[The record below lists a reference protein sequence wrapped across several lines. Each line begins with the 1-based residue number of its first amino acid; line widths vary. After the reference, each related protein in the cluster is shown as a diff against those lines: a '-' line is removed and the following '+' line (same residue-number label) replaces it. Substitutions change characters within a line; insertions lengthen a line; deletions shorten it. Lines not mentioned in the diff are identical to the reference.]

1 MKLNE
6 IRELRRAR
14 PKAGFLPYFKNDEG
28 QIEFLF
34 MVSSDPMYGGGDPAV
49 AKGKIDTGENVKTA
63 SLREG
68 EEELGLRQS
77 NLIGDTVQIGWSGE
91 ISGLDA
97 TYEMTIYIGE
107 VKNKS
112 SFDEP
117 DHEVAETKW
126 LTLDQFN
133 KEGRKSHRRI
143 VQACYSKI
151 NS

>member
-1 MKLNE
+1 
-6 IRELRRAR
+6 
-14 PKAGFLPYFKNDEG
+14 
-28 QIEFLF
+28 

-49 AKGKIDTGENVKTA
+49 AKGKIDTGENVKSA
-63 SLREG
+63 SLREA

-77 NLIGDTVQIGWSGE
+77 NLKQETIQIGWSGE

-97 TYEMTIYIGE
+97 TYEMTIYTGE

-112 SFDEP
+112 AFDEP

-126 LTLDQFN
+126 LTLDQFK
-133 KEGRKSHRRI
+133 KEGRKSHLRI
-143 VQACYSKI
+143 VQACHSKI